1 MFQLRSVC
9 QSFACLM
16 MDAERM
22 EFEQALHWLPHAVP
36 DPASLQEMDA
46 LNTLLSMCAVN
57 AGTLFHRNYHHR
69 EAERRTQSKRQHRP
83 CQAGEIQAALTA
95 WIPNA
100 PDSREAFER
109 WARTFLC
116 AFDATHPI
124 GPVEGAAAIL
134 RSEFR
139 NPPDLDT
146 LARRV
151 GSSKSNLTLRFHE
164 RHGISYGEYVTRVR
178 LAWFTKAVRKPGSNA
193 GQLAEDAGYRRY
205 HNLCDALR
213 ARTGLT
219 PHEIRDLTREEF
231 HALQLV
237 TLALKSDR
245 VHIAEATR
253 NRKF

>member
-1 MFQLRSVC
+1 
-9 QSFACLM
+9 

-36 DPASLQEMDA
+36 ESHSLQEMEA
-46 LNTLLSMCAVN
+46 LNALLRMCAVN
-57 AGTLFHRNYHHR
+57 AGTLFHRNYHGR
-69 EAERRTQSKRQHRP
+69 EAEGRTVSRKRHQP
-83 CQAGEIQAALTA
+83 CQAGAIEAALTA
-95 WIPNA
+95 WTPNA
-100 PDSREAFER
+100 PDPREAFER

-124 GPVEGAAAIL
+124 DPAERAAAIL
-134 RSEFR
+134 RTEFR

-164 RHGISYGEYVTRVR
+164 RYGIPCGEYVTRVR
-178 LAWFTKAVRKPGSNA
+178 LAWFTEAVRKPGSNA
-193 GQLAEDAGYRRY
+193 GQLAEEAGYGRY

-219 PHEIRDLTREEF
+219 PREIRELSIEEF
-231 HALQLV
+231 RELEAV
-237 TLALKSDR
+237 TLSLRSNDSAPERLR
-245 VHIAEATR
+245 H
-253 NRKF
+253 